1 MDICLWEVL
10 QVPASEVFRDSA
22 RWAVFVV
29 EDGVA
34 HKHIV
39 EAGARGGL
47 DVQIVK
53 GLSAGERVVTHP
65 DDALEEGVVVRE

>member
-34 HKHIV
+34 HKRIV
-39 EAGARGGL
+39 EAGARAASTSKL
-47 DVQIVK
+47 YK
-53 GLSAGERVVTHP
+53 GSSRANGW
-65 DDALEEGVVVRE
+65 

>member
-1 MDICLWEVL
+1 M
-10 QVPASEVFRDSA
+10 
-22 RWAVFVV
+22 
-29 EDGVA
+29 A
-34 HKHIV
+34 HKRIV

-53 GLSAGERVVTHP
+53 GLAAGERVVTHP

>member
-1 MDICLWEVL
+1 FAPDIQETIL
-10 QVPASEVFRDSA
+10 DNA

-29 EDGVA
+29 EDDMA
-34 HKHIV
+34 HKRIV

-53 GLSAGERVVTHP
+53 GLAAGERVVTHP